1 MIITKSTPFTKEEIK
16 MNNKT
21 IFGALAMD
29 LKRVALGYHRGSNA
43 MAERFLDEAIKRR
56 GEIDKL
62 EIKPYLSKFLKNIDN
77 LKKEGGQKSA
87 EDALMYSTI
96 FKNASQ
102 KII

>member
-1 MIITKSTPFTKEEIK
+1 

-29 LKRVALGYHRGSNA
+29 LKRVALGYHRGSNV
-43 MAERFLDEAIKRR
+43 MAERFLDEAIKRK
-56 GEIDKL
+56 GEIDKSQ
-62 EIKPYLSKFLKNIDN
+62 IKPYLSKFLKNIDN
-77 LKKEGGQKSA
+77 LKKESGQKGA

-96 FKNASQ
+96 FQNASQ